1 MGEPIEPVPP
11 RMKTR
16 NAVLPDVNVTP
27 QATGTLHLSS
37 HTALQRQ
44 RAQKSSRIKPAER
57 NFFSIHSGWAAPRG
71 IRFSLA
77 ADVVAFDGLIRLGRP
92 KPRFA
97 KRSK

>member
-1 MGEPIEPVPP
+1 
-11 RMKTR
+11 MKTR
-16 NAVLPDVNVTP
+16 NVVLPDVNVTP
-27 QATGTLHLSS
+27 QATGTLHLRP

-57 NFFSIHSGWAAPRG
+57 NFFSIHSARAAPCG

-77 ADVVAFDGLIRLGRP
+77 ADVVAFDGLFRLGRP
-92 KPRFA
+92 ELRLS